1 MMKEFVGIVDHAT
14 NPLNPALALD
24 FVAAPENGAGAL
36 FLGAVRNLNMGR
48 DVLAVSYD
56 VFAPLAEESFR
67 EICAEARK
75 KWGAGTNLYVAH
87 AKGRLAVGEL
97 SIVIA
102 AGTPHRSE
110 SFAACRYVIEEIKK
124 RSPIW
129 KQEHYTDGD
138 SEWVQGHA
146 LCQHAHDESHE
157 PA

>member
-1 MMKEFVGIVDHAT
+1 MKTHVEIRNHEAS
-14 NPLNPALALD
+14 PLDPAEALD

-48 DVLAVSYD
+48 DVRAVSYD

-67 EICAEARK
+67 EICAEARE
-75 KWGAGTNLYVAH
+75 KWGEGTNIYVAH
-87 AKGRLAVGEL
+87 AKGKLAVGDL

-146 LCQHAHDESHE
+146 LCQHAHDEAHE
-157 PA
+157 HA